1 LPALIAAAS
10 SPLRCSV
17 EMATRLGLTG
27 EPGWQ
32 SPTAE
37 LITREHSA
45 KNSDCL
51 MILTMGYPS
60 LRHQENAVKSGNAGC
75 CGCWPDTQSRCALLG
90 EDNGFAAKATPEDGG
105 TRLERSPS
113 VALTRAI
120 WGPLSLRYG

>member
-1 LPALIAAAS
+1 
-10 SPLRCSV
+10 
-17 EMATRLGLTG
+17 
-27 EPGWQ
+27 
-32 SPTAE
+32 
-37 LITREHSA
+37 
-45 KNSDCL
+45 

-120 WGPLSLRYG
+120 WGPLSLRYGWGSGRPHGATASGGVAAWRCGV